1 VILRSAAS
9 GDPFAELEGGLAA
22 ARCIV
27 VVGLPGMGKS
37 FWVRRMA
44 MVAAASDRPVHV
56 LQWDIARLAW
66 DTPEI
71 LAQFPEVDGITHA
84 AIRGA
89 LGIWVRGAVA
99 TWFGSHAARNDVLI
113 VEAPVIGARFSELA
127 KRADDVLEP
136 HLADPQT
143 LFVIVAPTIELQRD
157 LRRRRAEEAAGHA
170 DALERHNASLGVL
183 DVQLA
188 AVEHVA
194 RRWGRPPSIPGVY
207 DPELYVFVMRKV
219 LRHRNVRVLRPDSLV
234 QGCGSVYDLRPEV
247 VRIGATADDVR
258 ASIAEAA
265 RDMDKLHR
273 EVEFGWALV

>member
-1 VILRSAAS
+1 MSLRLAATRDTS
-9 GDPFAELEGGLAA
+9 GELDHGLAA

-44 MVAAASDRPVHV
+44 AVAAARARRVHL
-56 LQWDIARLAW
+56 LQWDIVRLAW

-89 LGIWVRGAVA
+89 LGIWVRAA
-99 TWFGSHAARNDVLI
+99 LARWFQSHAARNDLLI

-143 LFVIVAPTIELQRD
+143 LFVIVAPTIQLQHD
-157 LRRRRAEEAAGHA
+157 LRRRRAAEAARRA

-194 RRWGRPPSIPGVY
+194 RLWGCPPSVPGVY
-207 DPELYVFVMRKV
+207 DPELYVLVMRKV
-219 LRHRNVRVLRPDSLV
+219 LRHRNVRVLRPDTLV
-234 QGCGSVYDLRPEV
+234 QGCGSVYDLGPEV

-258 ASIAEAA
+258 VSIADAA
-265 RDMDKLHR
+265 RDMEKLRR